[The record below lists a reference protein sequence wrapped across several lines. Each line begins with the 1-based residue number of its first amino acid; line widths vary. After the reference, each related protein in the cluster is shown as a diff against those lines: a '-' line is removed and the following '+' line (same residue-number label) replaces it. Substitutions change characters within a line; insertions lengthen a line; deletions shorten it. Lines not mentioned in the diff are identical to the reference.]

1 MAMREEIDHPPSNT
15 SLLWLFLRWTP
26 SALAVSL
33 LTLWTLVMM
42 GGIARAIGWLLLLF
56 FAPAAGL
63 ILLLAVAGYALV
75 RRRFTR
81 PIAIAMVLSL
91 LVIVPGM
98 WPQGIL
104 AVPYP
109 ASLEDQPQLRVRV
122 PTDEKMRVYW
132 GGAELEHNYHALYPD
147 QRWAYDLVIEP
158 AGVGSSNLEDYGC
171 WNRPVLAP
179 ISGVVSSI
187 HDGEPDETPG
197 KIAETSNYAGNH
209 VVLKSEK
216 TGTYLLIAH
225 LARGSVAVKAGARVE
240 EGDPIG
246 RCGNSGRTSEPHV
259 HLHHQKQEI
268 GPFPLGLAEG
278 LPLFFRDSSGPAMPK
293 GGVDKRDDRII
304 LLGDVIEH
312 APRQARS
319 FW

>member
-1 MAMREEIDHPPSNT
+1 MSEIDRPPSNR
-15 SLLWLFLRWTP
+15 SLLWLFFRWLP
-26 SALAVSL
+26 SAFSISL
-33 LTLWTLVMM
+33 LTLWTLVAM
-42 GGIARAIGWLLLLF
+42 GGIPRVIGWLLLLF

-63 ILLLAVAGYALV
+63 AILVSVAAYALI

-81 PIAIAMVLSL
+81 PIAVAMALAL
-91 LVIVPGM
+91 LVILPGM

-109 ASLEDQPQLRVRV
+109 ASIQDQPQLRVRV
-122 PTDEKMRVYW
+122 PTDAKMRVYW
-132 GGAELEHNYHALYPD
+132 GGEELEHNYHALYPD

-158 AGVGSSNLEDYGC
+158 AGIGSSRLEDYGC
-171 WNRPVLAP
+171 WDRPVLAP
-179 ISGVVSSI
+179 MSGVVSSS

-197 KIAETSNYAGNH
+197 KIADTDNYAGNH
-209 VVLKSEK
+209 VVLKSET
-216 TGTYLLIAH
+216 TGTHLLIAH
-225 LARGSVAVKAGARVE
+225 LARGSVTVKAGDRVD
-240 EGDPIG
+240 EGDELG

-259 HLHHQKQEI
+259 HLHHQRQEI

-278 LPLFFRDSSGPAMPK
+278 LPLFFRDHAGPAMPR
-293 GGVDKRDDRII
+293 GGATKRDDRIV

-312 APRQARS
+312 APRQARH